1 MLGKHSVTKF
11 PPSPSAYWMAS
22 EGSSLS
28 RNVFL
33 GLVVELV
40 VTAEAV
46 VGLLVEVVMA
56 EAVVGL
62 VVVMGGGG
70 G

>member
-1 MLGKHSVTKF
+1 M
-11 PPSPSAYWMAS
+11 
-22 EGSSLS
+22 
-28 RNVFL
+28 